1 MISSDWFVRPQPKL
15 APAARLIC
23 LPYAGGS
30 AATYVPWSRLVP
42 SDVELIAL
50 QPPGRGSRMAE
61 APHSQMEPLVTQLMS
76 VFAKVT
82 DRPYVLF
89 GHSLGSR
96 VGFEVVL
103 ECQRQG
109 LPLPAHFIA
118 SGSRAPYLPKRELPI
133 HDLPDAQF
141 VEALRELD
149 GTPEEVLNNN
159 ELMEWLLPLLRAD
172 FRIADQHRASQAR
185 LTCPLTVLAGTED
198 VTVPPQ
204 DIEAWRD
211 LAAGECDIHWVT
223 GGHFFVERNRE
234 WVLEKVN
241 AILAQVRSARAAR
254 LHL

>member
-1 MISSDWFVRPQPKL
+1 LISSDWFVRPLPKL
-15 APAARLIC
+15 APATRLIC

-30 AATYVPWSRLVP
+30 AATYVPWSRLIP
-42 SDVELIAL
+42 ADVELIAV
-50 QPPGRGSRMAE
+50 QPPGRGSRMAQ
-61 APHSQMEPLVTQLMS
+61 APHSQMEPLVTELMS
-76 VFAKVT
+76 VFAQVT

-96 VGFEVVL
+96 VGFEVIL
-103 ECQRQG
+103 ECQRRG

-141 VEALRELD
+141 VEALRDLA
-149 GTPEEVLNNN
+149 GTPEEVLNNS
-159 ELMEWLLPLLRAD
+159 ELMQWLLPLLRAD
-172 FRIADQHRASQAR
+172 FRIADQHRAAR
-185 LTCPLTVLAGTED
+185 TAIACPLTVLAGTED
-198 VTVPPQ
+198 ETIPAQ

-211 LAAGECDIHWVT
+211 LAAGECDIQWVS

-234 WVLEKVN
+234 WVLERVG
-241 AILAQVRSARAAR
+241 AILARVRSTRTAR